1 MDLKEMRE
9 YAGFTQE
16 ELAKL
21 ISGTKGG
28 CNSYTKY
35 RISYM
40 EGGHRSQEGKI
51 GLNLLKK
58 LATACGCEVV
68 VTFKVKEDG
77 IQS

>member
-21 ISGTKGG
+21 ISGTN
-28 CNSYTKY
+28 NSYNKY

>member
-16 ELAKL
+16 ELARL
-21 ISGTKGG
+21 ISGTK
-28 CNSYTKY
+28 NSYNKY